1 MLKIGMFFTIVYGFK
16 AVTEKIFL
24 SDVFFQS
31 SSTKSKMILQD
42 LDFYRKLFIS
52 NQEAIRVCNK
62 MWHKLKELLCDTK
75 HNHS

>member
-42 LDFYRKLFIS
+42 LDFYRKLFIYLIKK
-52 NQEAIRVCNK
+52 QLGYAIKCGTN
-62 MWHKLKELLCDTK
+62 
-75 HNHS
+75 

>member
-42 LDFYRKLFIS
+42 LDFYRKLFI
-52 NQEAIRVCNK
+52 I
-62 MWHKLKELLCDTK
+62 
-75 HNHS
+75 